1 MQSRNRNRAVLLV
14 VGMALFAAAIA
25 ARLVWL
31 QAIAGDEYRGRAAR
45 QQQQTVEIA
54 GRRGAILDRHGREL
68 AVSVTTESLYV
79 HPKHLENPTQVAKS
93 LSPIL
98 GIPASRLEAELTAN
112 APFRWLARRLEPRV
126 AEAIRALPIPVGPG
140 RPIDFQ
146 EEPRRYYP
154 QGSLGIHV
162 VGFTDIDQKGLEG
175 IESRFDELLEGAGS
189 LFLAQRDG
197 RGGHVLQLIR
207 PPLKQTRDVVLTIDL
222 VLQHLVER
230 ELDAAMR
237 ETGAQAATAVVLDP
251 ATGQILA
258 MANRPTFDPARVS
271 SSKTAHRRNRAVTD
285 LYEPGS
291 TFKTFT
297 AAIALDEGRTSP
309 ESRYDCSPRRIH
321 GKLYQDVHRHGV
333 LSLREILEQ
342 SSNVGIL
349 QVGGALPRDLFRDRI
364 VRFGFGAKTGA
375 EVPGEAAGRVT
386 PVEKMSGLSTVSM
399 SMGYEIQVTALQVA
413 AAMAAVANDG
423 VWNAPRIV
431 LGTRGEDGSL
441 EPSPAAE
448 PHPAIS
454 PRTAV
459 TLANMLEGVVVRGT
473 GTKAAVPGYRVAGKT
488 GTSRKIGPDGRYS
501 NREYMASFAGFAPVS
516 SPRLAGV
523 VVLDTPSGGVY
534 YGGLTAAPV
543 LGKILAD
550 ALVHLRVPADGD
562 PWKEREEA
570 RAAAAAKAAALEA
583 VKRKQKKDRKET
595 KPGPEDALAAES
607 APREP
612 GPGEVPAVAGRTL
625 RETARILASA
635 GYTVRAQGSGVV
647 LTQTPEPGTP
657 VPAGTPVLVVL
668 GAPPREPEDR

>member
-1 MQSRNRNRAVLLV
+1 MQSLNRNRAVLLV
-14 VGMALFAAAIA
+14 VGMAFFAAAIA

-31 QAIAGDEYRGRAAR
+31 QGIAGNEFRGKAAR
-45 QQQQTVEIA
+45 QQQQTVEIP

-79 HPKHLENPTQVAKS
+79 HPKHLENPTQIARS
-93 LSPIL
+93 LAPVL
-98 GIPASRLEAELTAN
+98 GIPTSRLEADLTAS

-140 RPIDFQ
+140 KPIDFQ
-146 EEPRRYYP
+146 EEPRRHYP

-162 VGFTDIDQKGLEG
+162 VGFTDIDQRGLEG
-175 IESRFDELLEGAGS
+175 IESRFDEVLEGAGS
-189 LFLAQRDG
+189 LYLAQRDG

-207 PPLKQTRDVVLTIDL
+207 PPVKHSRDVVLTLDL

-237 ETGAQAATAVVLDP
+237 ETGAQAATAVLLDP
-251 ATGQILA
+251 STGHILA
-258 MANRPTFDPARVS
+258 MANRPSFDPSRVS
-271 SSKTAHRRNRAVTD
+271 SSKATHRRNRAVTD
-285 LYEPGS
+285 VYEPGS

-309 ESRYDCSPRRIH
+309 ESRYDCSPRKIH
-321 GKLYQDVHRHGV
+321 GKLYQDVHRHGI

-349 QVGGALPRDLFRDRI
+349 QVGNSLPRELFRDRI
-364 VRFGFGAKTGA
+364 VRFGFGAETGV
-375 EVPGEAAGRVT
+375 EVPGEVAGRVT
-386 PVEKMSGLSTVSM
+386 SVERMSGLSMVSM

-413 AAMAAVANDG
+413 AAIAAVANDG

-431 LGTRGEDGSL
+431 LGTRGQDGSF
-441 EPSPAAE
+441 EPSPAPE
-448 PHPAIS
+448 PRTAIS

-488 GTSRKIGPDGRYS
+488 GTSRKIGPDGHYS
-501 NREYMASFAGFAPVS
+501 NREYMSSFAGFAPVS
-516 SPRLAGV
+516 NPRLAGV

-550 ALVHLRVPADGD
+550 ALVHLRVPPDGD
-562 PWKEREEA
+562 PWKEREDA
-570 RAAAAAKAAALEA
+570 RAAEAAKAAALEA
-583 VKRKQKKDRKET
+583 KNNKRKKDRKEA
-595 KPGPEDALAAES
+595 KPKAEDELAEAE
-607 APREP
+607 PRQP
-612 GPGEVPAVAGRTL
+612 GPGEVPVVAGKTL
-625 RETARILASA
+625 RETTAILATA
-635 GYTVRAQGSGVV
+635 GYTVRAQGSGIV
-647 LTQTPEPGTP
+647 LTQTPAPGTP
-657 VPAGTPVLVVL
+657 LPAGDPVLVVL
-668 GAPPREPEDR
+668 GAPPREPEAR